1 VPPGDEA
8 RPATLAELRSL
19 RRWLVVAAVWAVA
32 ATGISVLAFI
42 TASDDDDQRLAETS
56 SQTRGIQRRVNRQ
69 VKELE
74 ARLTNL
80 PQSSTVRGLQREVRR
95 LTRVTARQ
103 DKQLVS
109 LDGQFKDL
117 RNRIETLEE
126 APPADE
132 TNTTTTP

>member
-1 VPPGDEA
+1 
-8 RPATLAELRSL
+8 
-19 RRWLVVAAVWAVA
+19 VAAVWAVA
-32 ATGISVLAFI
+32 ATGISVLAFL

-56 SQTRGIQRRVNRQ
+56 SQTRSIQRRVNRQ

-74 ARLTNL
+74 TRLANL
-80 PQSSTVRGLQREVRR
+80 PQSSTIGGLQRNLRR

-103 DKQLVS
+103 DKQLLS

-117 RNRIETLEE
+117 RDRIETLEE

-132 TNTTTTP
+132 SNTTTTP